1 MIFPYFF
8 WIPTKL
14 KNCRHLQLY
23 FFLQIPFL
31 GFLGLFLLFFSLFIL
46 CKTCLMHSTLKV
58 FLFHKKKHSSN
69 NFCYLLVIHLLMS
82 EFCCF
87 MITKLCPRKWKSSL
101 ENQPSEMP
109 AGNIPWTSS
118 VKMRMKHGVQVIY
131 RNTGIYA
138 IWWLAA

>member
-1 MIFPYFF
+1 MIFPYFL

-23 FFLQIPFL
+23 FSANTLS
-31 GFLGLFLLFFSLFIL
+31 GFCWVCLVFFIL
-46 CKTCLMHSTLKV
+46 CKTRLMHSTLKL

-69 NFCYLLVIHLLMS
+69 NFCYLLIIHLFML

-109 AGNIPWTSS
+109 AGKIPWTSS
-118 VKMRMKHGVQVIY
+118 VKMRIKHGVQVIY